1 MVITI
6 LDGNIY
12 VLIVMFDIG
21 SLSINDRK
29 DQCLGMQNYIF
40 FSNTH
45 FSSQE
50 KVYFCPLFFK
60 SKKVNIVI

>member
-1 MVITI
+1 
-6 LDGNIY
+6 
-12 VLIVMFDIG
+12 MFDIG